1 MSTPLDPSANAE
13 IADESS
19 DGLASASAPVKSTP
33 NVPTRYIED
42 PHELAAGHAVKLL
55 RNGVETFPAW
65 LAAIE
70 SARVRISLEMYIF
83 SDDSI
88 GRQFADALIAAAR
101 RGVEVR
107 LLYDFVGCR
116 DTPAEFFDRMRSHRV
131 HVIAYHR
138 YRFWR
143 PRFWALLRRNHRKTL
158 VCDGRIAFAG
168 GLNISNEWVSVDD
181 GGGDW
186 HDAVIQVEGPAV
198 AAIEAIFLR
207 TWNRRAKKWARVD
220 PARLPAPPPAGN
232 TPLVVISNSELRDRF
247 AIRRA
252 ALHAIRESARRVFL
266 ANPYFVPD
274 RGVLRALQRAAARGV
289 DVRLLLPL
297 ESDSGVLDLA
307 ARAVFGPLL
316 AAGVRI
322 WQSRAVVHT
331 KVLAIDDTF
340 VSIGSYNFDH
350 RSLAYN
356 LEMVVNVLDARASKD
371 TIAMLDSD
379 IAGSKELTR
388 ETFGRRP
395 LLMRLLER
403 LAYAFRK
410 WL

>member
-1 MSTPLDPSANAE
+1 MSTPPEASANAE
-13 IADESS
+13 ITDDFA
-19 DGLASASAPVKSTP
+19 ASAAIVKAASNLP
-33 NVPTRYIED
+33 ARYIED
-42 PHELAAGHAVKLL
+42 PHELVAGHAVKLL

-65 LAAIE
+65 LAAIDA
-70 SARVRISLEMYIF
+70 ARVRISLEMYIF

-116 DTPAEFFDRMRSHRV
+116 DTPGEFFDRMRQHKV

-143 PRFWALLRRNHRKTL
+143 PRFWALLRRNHRKSL

-168 GLNISNEWVSVDD
+168 GLNISNEWVCLAD

-186 HDAVIQVEGPAV
+186 HDAVVQVEGPAV

-207 TWNRRAKKWARVD
+207 TWNRRAKKWARLD
-220 PARLPAPPPAGN
+220 PARLATPAAAGA
-232 TPLVVISNSELRDRF
+232 TPLVVISNREMRDRF

-252 ALHAIRESARRVFL
+252 ALHAIRESTRRVVL

-274 RGVLRALQRAAARGV
+274 RGVLHALQRAARRGV

-297 ESDSGVLDLA
+297 ESDSTVLDLA
-307 ARAVFGPLL
+307 ARRVFGPLL

-322 WQSRAVVHT
+322 FQSRAVVHT
-331 KVLAIDDTF
+331 KVLAVDDAF

-356 LEMVVNVLDARASKD
+356 LEMVVNVLDDATSKD
-371 TIAMLDSD
+371 TVAMLEADMEASE
-379 IAGSKELTR
+379 ELTR

-395 LLMRLLER
+395 LLMRLMER
-403 LAYAFRK
+403 IAYAFRK

>member
-1 MSTPLDPSANAE
+1 M
-13 IADESS
+13 
-19 DGLASASAPVKSTP
+19 
-33 NVPTRYIED
+33 R
-42 PHELAAGHAVKLL
+42 
-55 RNGVETFPAW
+55 
-65 LAAIE
+65 AIE
-70 SARVRISLEMYIF
+70 
-83 SDDSI
+83 
-88 GRQFADALIAAAR
+88 
-101 RGVEVR
+101 
-107 LLYDFVGCR
+107 
-116 DTPAEFFDRMRSHRV
+116 T
-131 HVIAYHR
+131 
-138 YRFWR
+138 
-143 PRFWALLRRNHRKTL
+143 
-158 VCDGRIAFAG
+158 
-168 GLNISNEWVSVDD
+168 
-181 GGGDW
+181 
-186 HDAVIQVEGPAV
+186 
-198 AAIEAIFLR
+198 IFLR
-207 TWNRRAKKWARVD
+207 TWNRRAKKWARLD
-220 PARLPAPPPAGN
+220 PARVPPPAAAGT

-356 LEMVVNVLDARASKD
+356 LEMVVNVLDAPASKE
-371 TIAMLDSD
+371 TIAMLEAD
-379 IAGSKELTR
+379 IAASEELTR
-388 ETFGRRP
+388 DTFGSRP
-395 LLMRLLER
+395 LLMRLMER
-403 LAYAFRK
+403 IAYAFRK

>member
-1 MSTPLDPSANAE
+1 MSTPPEASANAE
-13 IADESS
+13 ITDDFA
-19 DGLASASAPVKSTP
+19 GTAAIVKATSNIP
-33 NVPTRYIED
+33 ARYIED
-42 PHELAAGHAVKLL
+42 PHELVAGHAVQLL

-65 LAAIE
+65 LEAID

-116 DTPAEFFDRMRSHRV
+116 DTPGEFFDRMRQHKV

-143 PRFWALLRRNHRKTL
+143 PRFWALLRRNHRKSL

-168 GLNISNEWVSVDD
+168 GLNISNEWVSLAN

-186 HDAVIQVEGPAV
+186 HDAVVQVEGPAV
-198 AAIEAIFLR
+198 AAIEGIFLR
-207 TWNRRAKKWARVD
+207 TWNRRARKWARLD
-220 PARLPAPPPAGN
+220 PARLPTPAAAGP

-252 ALHAIRESARRVFL
+252 ALHAIRESTRRVVL

-274 RGVLRALQRAAARGV
+274 RGVLHALQRAARRGV
-289 DVRLLLPL
+289 DVRLLLPM
-297 ESDSGVLDLA
+297 ESDSTVLDLA
-307 ARAVFGPLL
+307 ARAVFAPLL

-322 WQSRAVVHT
+322 FQSRAVVHT
-331 KVLAIDDTF
+331 KVLAVDDAF

-356 LEMVVNVLDARASKD
+356 LEMVVNVLDDAASKD
-371 TIAMLDSD
+371 TAAMLETDMAASE
-379 IAGSKELTR
+379 ELTR

-395 LLMRLLER
+395 LLLRLLER
-403 LAYAFRK
+403 IAYSFRK